1 MSKDELIDALEAAI
15 PGFEVGDKA
24 LAPESDQDG
33 MTWLEELLGDDYCCY
48 VEWKE
53 FDSWGIDSMNTLAP
67 IKAAGIELSIDG
79 LYDDDGMPLAEDCDD
94 PVEFFMPVL
103 SEQLAAKNLQLLEI
117 CIIEE
122 GAVIGGEN
130 PRLVCVTGDQQQ
142 IERLNDLLE
151 PIGVRLS

>member
-1 MSKDELIDALEAAI
+1 MSKNELTVALETAI
-15 PGFEVGDKA
+15 PGFEVADKA

-53 FDSWGIDSMNTLAP
+53 FDSWGIDALKALAP
-67 IKAAGIELSIDG
+67 IKGAGIELSIDD
-79 LYDDDGMPLAEDCDD
+79 LYDDEGMPLAEDCDD

-103 SEQLAAKNLQLLEI
+103 SEQLALKNLQLLEI
-117 CIIEE
+117 CVIED

-130 PRLVCVTGDQQQ
+130 PRLVCVTDDQQR

-151 PIGVRLS
+151 PIGVCLC